1 MIDTMGQTFR
11 NEKTFSRKND
21 RQATLANARIRDKA
35 RKEQNKREEWHENY
49 ARQEREFY
57 ARENAENQRDYND

>member
-1 MIDTMGQTFR
+1 MGNTFR
-11 NEKTFSRKND
+11 NEKSFGKKSD

-35 RKEQNKREEWHENY
+35 RKEQNQREEWQENF

-57 ARENAENQRDYND
+57 AREAAGEYDYNDW